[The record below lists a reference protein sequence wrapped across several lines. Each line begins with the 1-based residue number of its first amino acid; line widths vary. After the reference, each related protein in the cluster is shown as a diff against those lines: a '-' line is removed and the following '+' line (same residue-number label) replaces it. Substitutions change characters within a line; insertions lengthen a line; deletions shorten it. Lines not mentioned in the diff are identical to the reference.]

1 VDKVEIVVRGGR
13 GGDGR
18 VSFRRE
24 KFVPF
29 GGPDGGDGGAGGDVY
44 LVADENVNDL
54 SLFRYKKTFQAGHGA
69 SGGRQRKHG
78 ARGQDVLIAVPVG
91 TSVYE
96 KVTAGGEVL
105 VAELS
110 HHGEKVLVVKGGRG
124 GLGNVHFA
132 TPRNQAPERAT
143 KGESGEERR
152 LLLEQRLIADVAIV
166 GLPNSGKS
174 SLLAALSG
182 AKPKIAEYPF
192 TTQQPVL
199 GKVEIDMHAFTVVD
213 LPALVEGA
221 HGGKGLG
228 NRFLRHV
235 ERCRLIILLLDG
247 TAVDLRRDVDILR
260 RELALYEPA
269 LANKR
274 CIVVVNKVDIPEV
287 RAQMAQ
293 MKAMLGEKELRFVSA
308 LSGEGVA
315 ELASE
320 VAGLL
325 RETPAEVFPAETPM
339 AVFRPKPREGRSR

>member
-1 VDKVEIVVRGGR
+1 MEIVVRGGR

-54 SLFRYKKTFQAGHGA
+54 SFFRYKRIFQAKHGA
-69 SGGRQRKHG
+69 NGGRQRKHG
-78 ARGQDVLIAVPVG
+78 ARGQDILIAVPVG
-91 TSVYE
+91 TSVNE
-96 KVTAGGEVL
+96 KLTVGGEVL
-105 VAELS
+105 IAELGR
-110 HHGEKVLVVKGGRG
+110 HGEKVLVAKGGRG

-143 KGESGEERR
+143 KGETGEERR
-152 LLLEQRLIADVAIV
+152 LLLEQRVIADVAIV

-199 GKVEIDMHAFTVVD
+199 GTVEVNMHTFTVVE
-213 LPALVEGA
+213 LPALVEGS
-221 HGGKGLG
+221 HSGKGLG
-228 NRFLRHV
+228 NRFLRHA

-247 TAVDLRRDVDILR
+247 TSADLRRDVDILR
-260 RELALYEPA
+260 KELALYGPA

-274 CIVVVNKVDIPEV
+274 CIVAVNKIDIPEV

-293 MKAMLGEKELRFVSA
+293 MKAMLGEKDVRFVSA
-308 LSGEGVA
+308 FSGEGVA
-315 ELASE
+315 ELASA

-325 RETPAEVFPAETPM
+325 REMPAEVYPTETLM
-339 AVFRPKPREGRSR
+339 VVFRPKPKARRSG